1 MKRSPVVTGLIVA
14 NVLVFAVL
22 AWRQWTLTFSD
33 PDDFLV
39 LLFTGA
45 NFNPLTLGGQPW
57 RLLSSMFMHA
67 NAIHLLVNMMALYN
81 IGSVLEEKI
90 GSTRILV
97 IYMIAGI
104 AGGLASLV
112 FNLFLA
118 SVGASGAIFGIY
130 GYLLLSEIVEN
141 YYNREALQ
149 SILISFAIFLVVTY
163 LLAQQANVDNAA
175 HAGGFAAGLILAA
188 WHTFTKRRSLFL
200 LFVILFI
207 SPVAL
212 LIVPKGQLR
221 YFELFQRVIRT
232 EERLD
237 GVKRQN
243 LDNGPFLDSLKTL
256 SVSWDSL
263 KRDLDSLS
271 SVPPGLM
278 HDTSVMASY
287 IALRKREVDYHIR
300 WIERESYIYRD
311 SLEVTYAALN
321 DLPRFEHPLG
331 LRAPKPGEQAAAD
344 SVQKKEPAHEPIQVF
359 YDSNWVETDN
369 HAAARY
375 FRLGWRDSLG
385 RWQGDVRDYYIS
397 GKIQMKGRYT
407 DNMHDGVFLYYSEED
422 HYESAGRYERED
434 PVGKW
439 EYYYPNG
446 RLHREVVYAGR
457 TFTRSVYDTAGVAQV
472 VNGNGRQ
479 VTWHATGAVSEEG
492 AFENGLRQ
500 GLWRGFYA
508 DGKPYF
514 EEYYRDNRLE
524 RGRSLDVHGN
534 KYVYDVTSLLPYPE
548 SGMPA
553 YRQYLRS
560 GVKMSGLGARGE
572 VVKLV
577 FTVDRDGSVRDFVVL
592 DKGCTGCAEEAIRLV
607 KAGVRWRPAL
617 LRGQERVQA
626 QAYLEVEF

>member
-1 MKRSPVVTGLIVA
+1 MKRLPVVTGLIA
-14 NVLVFAVL
+14 GNALVFAVL

-45 NFNPLTLGGQPW
+45 NFNPLTMGGQPW

-67 NAIHLLVNMMALYN
+67 NAIHLLVNMVALYN
-81 IGSVLEEKI
+81 IGSVLEQKI
-90 GSTRILV
+90 GSTRVFV

-112 FNLFLA
+112 FNVFLA

-130 GYLLLSEIVEN
+130 GYLLLSEIVEH
-141 YYNREALQ
+141 YHDREALQ
-149 SILISFAIFLVVTY
+149 SILISFAIFLAVTY
-163 LLAQQANVDNAA
+163 LLAVQANVDNAA
-175 HAGGFAAGLILAA
+175 HAGGFAAGLAVAA
-188 WHTFTKRRSLFL
+188 WHAVTRRRSLLL
-200 LFVILFI
+200 LFIILFI
-207 SPVAL
+207 SPLAL
-212 LIVPKGQLR
+212 LIVPKDQLR
-221 YFELFQRVIRT
+221 YFELFQQVMHT

-237 GVKRQN
+237 IVKQKN
-243 LDNGPFLDSLKTL
+243 LDNGPYLDSLKIL
-256 SVSWDSL
+256 SARWDSL
-263 KRDLDSLS
+263 KRDLDSLG
-271 SVPPGLM
+271 SVPAALM

-287 IALRKREVDYHIR
+287 ITLRKQEVDYQIR
-300 WIERESYIYRD
+300 WIERESYTYRD
-311 SLEVTYAALN
+311 SVEITYAAMNELS
-321 DLPRFEHPLG
+321 RFDHPLG
-331 LRAPKPGEQAAAD
+331 LRMPRPGEQAAD
-344 SVQKKEPAHEPIQVF
+344 SVEEKEPAHEPIQVF
-359 YDSNWVETDN
+359 YDSSWLETDN
-369 HAAARY
+369 REAARY

-397 GKIQMKGRYT
+397 GKVQMKGKYT
-407 DNMHDGVFLYYSEED
+407 DDMHDGVFLYYSEEG

-457 TFTRSVYDTAGVAQV
+457 TFTRSVYDTAGVPQV
-472 VNGNGRQ
+472 VNGKGRQ

-492 AFENGLRQ
+492 ELENGLRQ
-500 GLWRGFYA
+500 GIWRGFYA

-524 RGRSLDVHGN
+524 RGRSLDAKGN
-534 KYVYDVTSLLPYPE
+534 RYVYDITSLLPYPQ

-553 YRQYLRS
+553 YKQYLQS
-560 GVKMSGLGARGE
+560 GVRMTGLDGRGE
-572 VVKLV
+572 VIRLV

-592 DKGCTGCAEEAIRLV
+592 DKGCAGCAEEAIRLV

-617 LRGQERVQA
+617 LRGQEKVQS
-626 QAYLEVEF
+626 QGYLEVEF